1 MISFKKPKII
11 QKITEKQKEQ
21 RLKFANQELKK
32 LMLLKKR
39 NKKLIRKHSLKFYL
53 KDKSRFSKRFDLF
66 NVWRTRGNTNENVYE
81 EKK

>member
-32 LMLLKKR
+32 LMLLKK
-39 NKKLIRKHSLKFYL
+39 KK
-53 KDKSRFSKRFDLF
+53 
-66 NVWRTRGNTNENVYE
+66 
-81 EKK
+81 